1 MNQNEVR
8 LRSMELK
15 LDWLIENFQ
24 NFEEKNH
31 LNLKMNEIQSEWV
44 TLEEACKLLGCISL
58 KTMRCQPNWQPL
70 CGVATAKIGI
80 RKAWTRAEV
89 EEWLTAMASKKTREA
104 YLAKYDKGGKKKNA

>member
-1 MNQNEVR
+1 MDQKEVL
-8 LRSMELK
+8 LRSVELK
-15 LDWLIENFQ
+15 LDWVMNFLQEKEKKSHVENQ
-24 NFEEKNH
+24 LH
-31 LNLKMNEIQSEWV
+31 QVQSEWV

-58 KTMRCQPNWQPL
+58 KTMRCRLNWQPL

-89 EEWLTAMASKKTREA
+89 EEWLTAMSSKKTREA